1 MDKTEAI
8 ESYAQALKQGQKE
21 YKELMQKGLEPYPL
35 VLDEI
40 IGSDATNLVQDI
52 GIIEIPADRI
62 IGTKTAGRISAFT
75 PTFKPLLSAST
86 EFAFKWV
93 SLCAAHLSDEG
104 IREPILCYEYLGNF
118 YVQEGNKRV
127 SVLRYFDAPRIPGR
141 VLRVL
146 PEESDAPEI
155 KAYYEFLEFYKASGI
170 YAVQFRQPG
179 NYAKLLAFLGKEP
192 GEAWTEREQKTF
204 RAYFQYFK
212 EAFLSLKGDK
222 TDISV
227 EEALLLWL
235 RVYPFQDL
243 GELSADKLK
252 KAMQG
257 LWEDMISVSKED
269 AVQVETQADEGGKTG
284 LMGILLS
291 ILPEHLNVA
300 FIHQMEPETSGWA
313 KGHEMGAEYLQAIL
327 PHQVTVRSYYHA
339 DSPEQTGELL
349 KQAVADGADVVFTT
363 APKHSRETLKA
374 AVKYPKV
381 RFLNCSVDAPYSSVR
396 TYYSRI
402 YEGKFIT
409 GAIAGAMS
417 ENDNIGYIGSYPI
430 FGVPASINAFALGA
444 QMTNPRA
451 KIELHWS
458 CQGGYPVEEFVK
470 KGIYVISNRDV
481 PISDKKTMI
490 AGNYGTYIVEEDGTL
505 CALAS
510 PCWNWGKFYEH
521 VIKAILNGAWDR
533 NKDGHSA
540 VNYWWGMDSGVIDV
554 TLSEKL
560 PAGLRQLTDIL
571 RKGLQSGKIDPFRR
585 RIVAQDGSI
594 KNAGDRSLTTE
605 ELLHMD
611 WLCDNVIGSIP
622 QFDEILPFA
631 RDTVRELGIYRDSI
645 PLEKEGTL

>member
-1 MDKTEAI
+1 MDKTEAV

-21 YKELMQKGLEPYPL
+21 YKELLQKGLEPYPQ
-35 VLDEI
+35 VLDDI
-40 IGSDATNLVQDI
+40 LGSNATNVVQDI
-52 GIIEIPADRI
+52 GVIEIPADRI
-62 IGTKTAGRISAFT
+62 IGTKTAGRITAFT
-75 PTFKPLLSAST
+75 PTFKPLLSANT
-86 EFAFKWV
+86 EFAYKWV
-93 SLCAAHLSDEG
+93 SLCADHLSDEG

-141 VLRVL
+141 VLRIL
-146 PEESDAPEI
+146 PEESDEPEI
-155 KAYYEFLEFYKASGI
+155 RAYYEFLEFYKASGI

-179 NYAKLLAFLGKEP
+179 GYAKLLSFLGKEP

-222 TDISV
+222 IELSV

-257 LWEDMISVSKED
+257 LWEDMISVSNED
-269 AVQVETQADEGGKTG
+269 AVQVETVADESGKTG
-284 LMGILLS
+284 LMGMLLS

-300 FIHQMEPETSGWA
+300 FVHQMHPDTSGWA
-313 KGHEMGAEYLQAIL
+313 KGHEMGAQYLQTIM
-327 PHQVTVRSYYHA
+327 PHQVTVRNYYHG
-339 DSPEQTGELL
+339 DSPKQTRELL
-349 KQAVADGADVVFTT
+349 EQAVAEGAEVVFTT

-444 QMTNPRA
+444 QLTNPRA

-470 KGIYVISNRDV
+470 KGVHVISNRDV
-481 PISDKKTMI
+481 PISDKKYLT
-490 AGNYGTYIVEEDGTL
+490 AGNYGTYLVEEDGTL
-505 CALAS
+505 CALGS

-521 VIKAILNGAWDR
+521 VIRAILNGAWDR
-533 NKDGHSA
+533 NRDTHSA

-560 PAGLRQLTDIL
+560 PEGLRQLTEIL
-571 RKGLQSGKIDPFRR
+571 RKGLQTRKIDPFRR

-594 KNAGDRSLTTE
+594 KNTGDRNLTTD

-631 RDTVRELGIYRDSI
+631 RDTVRELGIYRESI

>member
-1 MDKTEAI
+1 MDKTEAVN
-8 ESYAQALKQGQKE
+8 SYAQALKQGQKE
-21 YKELMQKGLEPYPL
+21 YKELVQKGLDPYPA
-35 VLDEI
+35 VLDDI
-40 IGSDATNLVQDI
+40 LSSDNNLVQDI
-52 GIIEIPADRI
+52 GVIEIPADRI
-62 IGTKTAGRISAFT
+62 VGTKTAGRISAFT
-75 PTFKPLLSAST
+75 PTFKPLLPAST
-86 EFAFKWV
+86 EFAYKWV
-93 SLCAAHLSDEG
+93 NLCASHLSDEG

-141 VLRVL
+141 VLRIL

-179 NYAKLLAFLGKEP
+179 GYAKLLSFLGKEP

-222 TDISV
+222 IELSA

-257 LWEDMISVSKED
+257 LWEDMISVSNED
-269 AVQVETQADEGGKTG
+269 AVQVETEADEGGKTG

-300 FIHQMEPETSGWA
+300 FVHQMHPDTSDWA
-313 KGHEMGAEYLQAIL
+313 RGHEMGAQYLQETM
-327 PHQVTVRSYYHA
+327 PNQVTVRSYYHA
-339 DSPEQTGELL
+339 DSPEQTRELL
-349 KQAVADGADVVFTT
+349 EQAVAEGADVVFTT

-374 AVKYPKV
+374 AVKYPKI

-444 QMTNPRA
+444 QLTNPRA

-470 KGIYVISNRDV
+470 KGVHVISNRDV
-481 PISDKKTMI
+481 PISDKKTLS
-490 AGNYGTYIVEEDGTL
+490 AGNYGTYLVEEDGTL
-505 CALAS
+505 CALGS

-521 VIKAILNGAWDR
+521 VIRAILNGAWDR
-533 NKDGHSA
+533 NKDSRSA

-560 PAGLRQLTDIL
+560 PEGLRQLTDIL
-571 RKGLQSGKIDPFRR
+571 RKGLQTRKIDPFRR

-594 KNAGDRSLTTE
+594 KNTGDRSLTTE

-611 WLCDNVIGSIP
+611 WLCENVIGSIP

-645 PLEKEGTL
+645 PLEKEGSL

>member
-1 MDKTEAI
+1 MDKTEAM

-21 YKELMQKGLEPYPL
+21 YKELVQKGLEPYPQ
-35 VLDEI
+35 VLDELL
-40 IGSDATNLVQDI
+40 GSNVANTVQDI
-52 GIIEIPADRI
+52 GIIEIPSDRI

-75 PTFKPLLSAST
+75 PTFKPLLSAGT
-86 EFAFKWV
+86 EFAYKWI
-93 SLCAAHLSDEG
+93 SLCADHLSDEG

-141 VLRVL
+141 VLRIL
-146 PEESDAPEI
+146 PEESDEPEI

-179 NYAKLLAFLGKEP
+179 GYGKLLSFLGKEP

-222 TDISV
+222 IELPV

-235 RVYPFQDL
+235 RVYPFRDL
-243 GELSADKLK
+243 GELSADELK

-257 LWEDMISVSKED
+257 LWEDMLSLAKED
-269 AVQVETQADEGGKTG
+269 AVQVETEADESGKTG
-284 LMGILLS
+284 LKGMLLS

-300 FIHQMEPETSGWA
+300 FVHQMDPETSGWA
-313 KGHEMGAEYLQAIL
+313 KGHEMGARYLKERML
-327 PHQVTVRSYYHA
+327 HQINVRSYYHA
-339 DSPEQTGELL
+339 DSPEQTQELL
-349 KQAVADGADVVFTT
+349 EQAVAEGAEVVFTT

-444 QMTNPRA
+444 QLTNPRA

-481 PISDKKTMI
+481 PISDKKYLT

-521 VIKAILNGAWDR
+521 VVRAILNGAWDR
-533 NKDGHSA
+533 NRDAHSA

-560 PAGLRQLTDIL
+560 PESLRQLTDIL
-571 RKGLQSGKIDPFRR
+571 RKGLQTRKIDPFRR

-594 KNAGDRSLTTE
+594 KNTGDRSLTTE

>member
-1 MDKTEAI
+1 MDKTEAM
-8 ESYAQALKQGQKE
+8 ESYAQALKLGQKE
-21 YKELMQKGLEPYPL
+21 HKELVQKGLQPYPL
-35 VLDEI
+35 VLDDI
-40 IGSDATNLVQDI
+40 LGSGATNLVQDI
-52 GIIEIPADRI
+52 GVIEIPADRI
-62 IGTKTAGRISAFT
+62 VGTKTAGRISAFT
-75 PTFKPLLSAST
+75 PTFKPLLSANT
-86 EFAFKWV
+86 EFAYKWI
-93 SLCAAHLSDEG
+93 SLCADHLSDEG
-104 IREPILCYEYLGNF
+104 IREPILCYEYLGDF

-141 VLRVL
+141 VLRVM

-155 KAYYEFLEFYKASGI
+155 KAYHEFLDFYKSSGI

-179 NYAKLLAFLGKEP
+179 GYAKLLSYLGKEP
-192 GEAWTEREQKTF
+192 GEAWSEREQKTF

-212 EAFLSLKGDK
+212 EAFLSLKDDK
-222 TDISV
+222 TELSV

-243 GELSADKLK
+243 GELSADRLK

-269 AVQVETQADEGGKTG
+269 AVQVETIADEGGKTG
-284 LMGILLS
+284 FMGMLLS

-300 FIHQMEPETSGWA
+300 FVYQMDPETSGWA
-313 KGHEMGAEYLQAIL
+313 KGHEMGARYVQKKML
-327 PHQVTVRSYYHA
+327 HQINVRSYYHA
-339 DSPEQTGELL
+339 DSPEQTRELL
-349 KQAVADGADVVFTT
+349 EQAVAEGAEVVFTT

-444 QMTNPRA
+444 QLTNPRA

-481 PISDKKTMI
+481 PIVDKKYLS

-521 VIKAILNGAWDR
+521 VIRAILNGAWDR
-533 NKDGHSA
+533 NRDAHSA

-560 PAGLRQLTDIL
+560 PEGLRQLTDIL
-571 RKGLQSGKIDPFRR
+571 RKGLQKRRIDPFRR
-585 RIVAQDGSI
+585 KIVAQDGSI
-594 KNAGDRSLTTE
+594 KNTGDRSLTTD
-605 ELLHMD
+605 ELLHMN
-611 WLCDNVIGSIP
+611 WLCNNVIGSIP

-631 RDTVRELGIYRDSI
+631 RDTVRELGVYRDSI
-645 PLEKEGTL
+645 PPEKEGTL

>member
-21 YKELMQKGLEPYPL
+21 HKELVQRGLQPYPL
-35 VLDEI
+35 VLDDI
-40 IGSDATNLVQDI
+40 LGSSATNLVQDS
-52 GIIEIPADRI
+52 GVIEIPADRI
-62 IGTKTAGRISAFT
+62 VGTKTAGRISAFT
-75 PTFKPLLSAST
+75 PTFKPLLSANT
-86 EFAFKWV
+86 EFAHKWI
-93 SLCAAHLSDEG
+93 SLCADHLSDEG
-104 IREPILCYEYLGNF
+104 VRDPILCYEYLGDF

-141 VLRVL
+141 VLRVM

-155 KAYYEFLEFYKASGI
+155 KAYYEFLDFYKASGI

-179 NYAKLLAFLGKEP
+179 GYAKLLSYLGKEP
-192 GEAWTEREQKTF
+192 GEAWSEREQKTF

-212 EAFLSLKGDK
+212 EAFLSLKDDK
-222 TDISV
+222 TELSV

-243 GELSADKLK
+243 GELSADRLK

-257 LWEDMISVSKED
+257 LWEDMISVSKD
-269 AVQVETQADEGGKTG
+269 DSVQVETRANEGGKTG
-284 LMGILLS
+284 FMGMLLS

-300 FIHQMEPETSGWA
+300 FVHQMDPETSGWA
-313 KGHEMGAEYLQAIL
+313 KGHEMGAQYVQKKML
-327 PHQVTVRSYYHA
+327 HQINVRSYYHA
-339 DSPEQTGELL
+339 DSPEQTRELL
-349 KQAVADGADVVFTT
+349 EQAVAEGAEVVFTT

-444 QMTNPRA
+444 QLTNPRA

-481 PISDKKTMI
+481 PIVDKKYLT

-505 CALAS
+505 CSLAS

-521 VIKAILNGAWDR
+521 VIRAILNGAWDR
-533 NKDGHSA
+533 SKDAHSA

-560 PAGLRQLTDIL
+560 PEGLRQLTDIL
-571 RKGLQSGKIDPFRR
+571 RKGLQTRRIDPFRR
-585 RIVAQDGSI
+585 KIVAQDGSI
-594 KNAGDRSLTTE
+594 KNTGDRSLTTN

-631 RDTVRELGIYRDSI
+631 QDTVRELGVYRDSI
-645 PLEKEGTL
+645 PPEKEGTL

>member
-1 MDKTEAI
+1 MDKTEAVN
-8 ESYAQALKQGQKE
+8 SYAQALKLGQKE
-21 YKELMQKGLEPYPL
+21 HKELVQKGLQAYPL
-35 VLDEI
+35 VLDDI
-40 IGSDATNLVQDI
+40 LGSDATNLVHDI
-52 GIIEIPADRI
+52 GVIEIPADRI
-62 IGTKTAGRISAFT
+62 VGTKTAGRISAFT
-75 PTFKPLLSAST
+75 PSFKPLLSADT
-86 EFAFKWV
+86 EFAYKWV
-93 SLCAAHLSDEG
+93 NLCAAHLSDEG

-127 SVLRYFDAPRIPGR
+127 SVLRYFDAPKIPGR
-141 VLRVL
+141 VLRVM
-146 PEESDAPEI
+146 PNESDAPEV
-155 KAYYEFLEFYKASGI
+155 KAYYEFLDFYNASGI
-170 YAVQFRQPG
+170 YDVQFHQPG
-179 NYAKLLAFLGKEP
+179 DYAKLLSFLGKEQ
-192 GEAWTEREQKTF
+192 GEPWSEREKKTF

-212 EAFLSLKGDK
+212 EAFTALNGNQLEL
-222 TDISV
+222 TT

-243 GELSADKLK
+243 GELSADQLK
-252 KAMQG
+252 KVMQG
-257 LWEDMISVSKED
+257 LWDDMISVSHED
-269 AVQVETQADEGGKTG
+269 AVQVETEMDEGKKTV
-284 LMGILLS
+284 LMGMLHS

-300 FIHQMEPETSGWA
+300 FIHQMDLETSDWA
-313 KGHEMGAEYLQAIL
+313 RGHEMGAQYLKNKML
-327 PHQVTVRSYYHA
+327 YQVNVRSYFHA
-339 DSPEQTGELL
+339 DSPEQTHALL
-349 KQAVADGADVVFTT
+349 EQAVAEGADVVFTT

-444 QMTNPRA
+444 QLTNPRA

-481 PISDKKTMI
+481 PIVDKKYLT
-490 AGNYGTYIVEEDGTL
+490 AGNYGTYLVEEDGTL
-505 CALAS
+505 CALGS

-521 VIKAILNGAWDR
+521 VIRAILNGAWDR
-533 NKDGHSA
+533 NKDAHSA

-560 PAGLRQLTDIL
+560 PEGLRQLTDIL
-571 RKGLQSGKIDPFRR
+571 RKGLQTRKIDPFRR
-585 RIVAQDGSI
+585 KIVAQDGSI
-594 KNAGDRSLTTE
+594 KNTGNRSLTTE

-631 RDTVRELGIYRDSI
+631 RDTVRELGIYRDTI